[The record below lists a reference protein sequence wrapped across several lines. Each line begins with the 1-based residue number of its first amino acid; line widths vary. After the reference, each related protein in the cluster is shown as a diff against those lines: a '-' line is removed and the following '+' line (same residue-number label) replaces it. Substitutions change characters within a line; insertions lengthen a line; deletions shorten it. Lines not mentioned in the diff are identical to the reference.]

1 MGEKERKTLHTE
13 RDISNYY
20 LDMYKSALKYRPE
33 KIKRKDERTENE
45 IVALQTQFIQW
56 SI

>member
-1 MGEKERKTLHTE
+1 VGEKERKTLHTE